1 MYLLSQYS
9 KVITSECEYFFST
22 DLLWIRGTG
31 RGGEEKR
38 VERVPPSTSSGSG
51 RGAEREREWNGATP
65 PSIRPRGCR
74 CTGVNRSHDREHEP
88 REREPREHERR
99 EHERREHEP
108 RQSEPRS
115 GSPVGRGVP
124 RRLGIERTER
134 DPCPFH

>member
-74 CTGVNRSHDREHEP
+74 CTGVNRSHDRE
-88 REREPREHERR
+88 REP
-99 EHERREHEP
+99 REHEP

-134 DPCPFH
+134 HPCPFR